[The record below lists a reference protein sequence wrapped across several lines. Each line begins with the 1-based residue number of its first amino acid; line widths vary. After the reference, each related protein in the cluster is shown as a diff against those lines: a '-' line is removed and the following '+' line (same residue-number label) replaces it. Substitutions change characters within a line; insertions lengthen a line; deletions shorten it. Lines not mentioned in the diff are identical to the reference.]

1 MYIDVVELLK
11 KSFFTDHNYYI
22 SGKFGD
28 GLMLDAA
35 RFTCQS
41 LNSSYVRM
49 EGMGWDGWDAHAYVP
64 HHDQS
69 VTSGFMPISLTQST
83 LICSSETCSSWRSH
97 AAMELGSLHDDFD
110 REKTI

>member
-49 EGMGWDGWDAHAYVP
+49 EGMGWDG
-64 HHDQS
+64 
-69 VTSGFMPISLTQST
+69 
-83 LICSSETCSSWRSH
+83 
-97 AAMELGSLHDDFD
+97 
-110 REKTI
+110 